1 MSGPKLIS
9 STPMSLP
16 GSRPGGIRANLFA
29 DRLHWHATIHLAF
42 RALGRNKMR
51 TVLTMLGI
59 TIGIGAVIC
68 TVAIGQGGSSMIHD
82 QLEGL
87 GTNMVWIEAGT
98 RNVNGVQTGNMQTMS
113 LKVDDAMAIQE
124 SVPLVASVAPN
135 VDGPMQIV
143 YGNQNWSTHYRGVSP
158 EYFNIRRWHVYL
170 GVLFTQPDVDH
181 MTNVCLLGKTVVDM
195 LFGTDDPMGKTL
207 RLQNQPFQVIGV
219 MEPKGLSSN
228 GFDQDDFVI
237 IPYTTAMK
245 KLAGIYWLDDIYA
258 SAISAQAIAPAV
270 DQISELLRQRHH
282 LRPDEADDFNIRHP
296 EDTLKAQENASHT
309 FTLMLASIASVSL
322 LIGGIG
328 IMNIMLVS
336 VTERTRE
343 IGVRMAVGATEQDVR
358 MQFLIEALALSL
370 LGGAVGVV
378 VGMAAS
384 AGVSKLLHWPSI
396 ITPVAIL
403 AAVLF
408 SVAIGVFFG
417 YYPALKASQ
426 LDPIQ
431 ALRFE

>member
-1 MSGPKLIS
+1 
-9 STPMSLP
+9 MSLP
-16 GSRPGGIRANLFA
+16 NDHSQRSRAGAFA
-29 DRLHWHATIHLAF
+29 ERLHWNATFQMAF
-42 RALGRNKMR
+42 RALDRNKMR
-51 TVLTMLGI
+51 TMLTMLGI

-98 RNVNGVQTGNMQTMS
+98 RSVNGVQTGDMETMS
-113 LKVDDAMAIQE
+113 LKVDDAIAIQE
-124 SVPLVASVAPN
+124 SLPLIASVAPN

-158 EYFNIRRWHVYL
+158 EYFNIRRWPVYL
-170 GVLFTQPDVDH
+170 GALFTQPDVDH
-181 MTNVCLLGKTVVDM
+181 MTNVCLPGKTVVDM
-195 LFGTDDPMGKTL
+195 LFGAEDPLGKIL
-207 RLQNQPFQVIGV
+207 RLQNQPFRVIGV

-245 KLAGIYWLDDIYA
+245 KLKGIYWLDDIYA
-258 SAISAQAIAPAV
+258 SAVSAEAIAPAAE
-270 DQISELLRQRHH
+270 QITQLLRQRHH
-282 LRPDEADDFNIRHP
+282 LRADEGDDFNIRHP
-296 EDTLKAQENASHT
+296 EDTLKAQEDASHT

-343 IGVRMAVGATEQDVR
+343 IGVRMAVGATEEDVR
-358 MQFLIEALALSL
+358 MQFLIEAVALSL
-370 LGGAVGVV
+370 MGGAIGVV
-378 VGMAAS
+378 VGMVAS
-384 AGVSKLLHWPSI
+384 VGVSKLLQWPAI
-396 ITPVAIL
+396 ITPLAIVTAVA
-403 AAVLF
+403 F

-417 YYPALKASQ
+417 YYPAMKASQ